1 MPQVAPWHWDREK
14 ERYHNN
20 RLCGPGGEIPPQQ
33 RLRGTGGKKLCLQC
47 DKLNKEGK

>member
-33 RLRGTGGKKLCLQC
+33 RLRGTGERNSAC
-47 DKLNKEGK
+47 NVTS